1 MAIAERTGHVAAAA
15 RIPHTCS
22 AEASRQFCGYR
33 RTAGD
38 RRIFVAEQVLGHY
51 QLESRLGA
59 GGMGVVYQATD
70 TRLGRQVAIKLL
82 HDSFAKDP
90 ERLARFDR
98 EARLLASLNHSNI
111 AAIHGLEE
119 ADGVKFLV
127 LEYAP
132 GETLA
137 RRLVKGPLPFRQVLE
152 VGRQIAEALE
162 AAHEKDIIHRDLKPE
177 NIKITPEGKVKVLD
191 FGLAK
196 ALEEARPPGSEAGT
210 ATITAEMTQA
220 GTVMG
225 TPAYMSP
232 EQASGKA
239 VDRRTDIWAFGCVMY
254 EALTGKRTF
263 PGTSTTAVL
272 VGVLDRDPDW
282 GALPATTPE
291 NVRLLLRRCLTKD
304 PQGRLHDIADA
315 RLELE
320 DALAGRGA
328 ATVPAPQRHR
338 IGKPLLA
345 GVATGLVIGAITVGI
360 WTGRSAGSAAPPRVV
375 RFTIDLPPGQR
386 IVPSWD
392 THFTFSRDSKTL
404 AYLANA
410 VTGIVGLHERRL
422 DDIESR
428 LRADGQGLRNPIYSP
443 DGRWLATVDFNKA
456 LFVKTALAGGAR
468 TPIAPIEMVFN
479 GDWGPDGY
487 IYWTNQLIGAIIRT
501 SENGGKNEPVTEL
514 DVAKQE
520 RTHRYAK
527 LLPGGKVLIFT
538 VGSGGIDSY
547 DDARIDAFDR
557 ATKKRKPIVN
567 GGTSP
572 RYSPSGHI
580 VYARA
585 GSLYAVPFDRSRLE
599 ATGMPV
605 KVLDGV
611 LMSINIGSAYFDI
624 SPAGDLAYAAGPK
637 ENGERTLQWVDRQG
651 KATQLPLPARSYLNP
666 RISPD
671 GKQLAVEVE
680 GMNHDFYVYDFD
692 RAVMTKMTND
702 GMSHAPIWTPDGK
715 HIAYRSWKG
724 GKMTLWWMPADR
736 STQPERL
743 LTKLEGWQQAVSFS
757 PDGKNLVFDQLGVE
771 RRPAIWVLP
780 MEGDREPRPFAATE
794 FPEGAGKFS
803 PDGKWM
809 VYCSMESA
817 KAEIYVQP
825 WPGPG
830 PKIQISSEGGMDPV
844 WRPDG
849 KEIFYRN
856 DRKMMAVAVST
867 QPLFK
872 PGAPQLLWE
881 GDYMFGPSSGCG
893 IKGTTTT
900 SYDVSPDGRRFLMIR
915 ESDQKMYATKIIV
928 VLNWVE
934 DLKRMMADA
943 GEKKD

>member
-1 MAIAERTGHVAAAA
+1 M
-15 RIPHTCS
+15 
-22 AEASRQFCGYR
+22 
-33 RTAGD
+33 
-38 RRIFVAEQVLGHY
+38 EQTLGHY
-51 QLESRLGA
+51 QLESQLGA
-59 GGMGVVYQATD
+59 GGMGIVYQATD

-82 HDSFAKDP
+82 HESFAKDP

-119 ADGVKFLV
+119 AGGVKFLV

-137 RRLVKGPLPFRQVLE
+137 ALLAKGPLPFRQVLE

-162 AAHEKDIIHRDLKPE
+162 AAHEKGVIHRDLKPE

-196 ALEEARPPGSEAGT
+196 ALEEARPAGGEAGT
-210 ATITAEMTQA
+210 ATITAEMTRA

-263 PGTSTTAVL
+263 PGDGTTDVL
-272 VGVLDRDPDW
+272 AGVLARDPDW

-291 NVRLLLRRCLTKD
+291 NVRSLLRRCLTKD
-304 PQGRLHDIADA
+304 PQSRLHDIADA

-320 DALAGRGA
+320 DVLAGRVA
-328 ATVPAPQRHR
+328 VTVTAPLRR
-338 IGKPLLA
+338 PVGKLILA
-345 GVATGLVIGAITVGI
+345 GVAAGLVIGAIAVGI
-360 WTGRSAGSAAPPRVV
+360 WTWRSAGPAVPPRVV

-404 AYLANA
+404 LYLANA
-410 VTGIVGLHERRL
+410 VTGIVGLNERRM
-422 DDIESR
+422 DDVESR
-428 LRADGQGLRNPIYSP
+428 LLPDGQGLRNPIYSP
-443 DGRWLATVDFNKA
+443 DGRWLATVDWNKA
-456 LFVKTALAGGAR
+456 LFVKIPLTGGAR
-468 TPIAPIEMVFN
+468 IPISPIEMVFN

-547 DDARIDAFDR
+547 DDARVDAFDL
-557 ATKKRKPIVN
+557 ATKKRTPIVR

-572 RYSPSGHI
+572 HYSPSGHI

-585 GSLYAVPFDRSRLE
+585 GSLYAVPFDTARLE
-599 ATGMPV
+599 ATGMPM

-611 LMSINIGSAYFDI
+611 LMSINIGSADFDI

-651 KATQLPLPARSYLNP
+651 KAAQLPLPARSYLNP

-680 GMNHDFYVYDFD
+680 GVNHDFYVYDFD
-692 RAVMTKMTND
+692 RAVMTNMTND
-702 GMSHAPIWTPDGK
+702 GVSHAPIWTPDGK

-771 RRPAIWVLP
+771 RRPAVWVLP
-780 MEGDREPRPFAATE
+780 MEGDREPHPFGARG

-809 VYCSMESA
+809 VYCSMESG
-817 KAEIYVQP
+817 KAEVFVQP

-844 WRPDG
+844 WRRDG

-856 DRKMMAVAVST
+856 GTKMMAVAVGT
-867 QPLFK
+867 QSPFRA
-872 PGAPQLLWE
+872 GRPQQLWE
-881 GDYMFGPSSGCG
+881 GDYMFGPSSSCG

-900 SYDVSPDGRRFLMIR
+900 SYDVSPDGQRLLMIR
-915 ESDQKMYATKIIV
+915 ETDQKMYATKIVV

-934 DLKRMMADA
+934 ELKRKMADA
-943 GEKKD
+943 GGKKD

>member
-1 MAIAERTGHVAAAA
+1 M
-15 RIPHTCS
+15 
-22 AEASRQFCGYR
+22 
-33 RTAGD
+33 
-38 RRIFVAEQVLGHY
+38 EQTLGHY
-51 QLESRLGA
+51 QLESQLGA
-59 GGMGVVYQATD
+59 GGMGIVYQATD

-82 HDSFAKDP
+82 HESFAKDP

-119 ADGVKFLV
+119 AGGVKFLV

-137 RRLVKGPLPFRQVLE
+137 AFLAKGPLPFRQVLE

-162 AAHEKDIIHRDLKPE
+162 AAHEKGVIHRDLKPE

-196 ALEEARPPGSEAGT
+196 ALEEARPHGGEAGT
-210 ATITAEMTQA
+210 ATITAEMTRA

-263 PGTSTTAVL
+263 PGDGTTDVLAGVL
-272 VGVLDRDPDW
+272 VRDPDW

-291 NVRLLLRRCLTKD
+291 NIRSLLRRCLTKD
-304 PQGRLHDIADA
+304 PQSRLHDIADA

-320 DALAGRGA
+320 DALAGRVA
-328 ATVPAPQRHR
+328 VTVTVPQRGR
-338 IGKPLLA
+338 AGRLLLA
-345 GVATGLVIGAITVGI
+345 GVAAGLVIGAIALGI
-360 WTGRSAGSAAPPRVV
+360 WIWRSGGPSAPQRVV

-386 IVPSWD
+386 IAPGWN
-392 THFTFSRDSKTL
+392 THFTFSRNSKTL
-404 AYLANA
+404 LYLVNS

-422 DDIESR
+422 DEVESR
-428 LRADGQGLRNPIYSP
+428 LLPDGQGLRLPIYSP
-443 DGRWLATVDFNKA
+443 DGRWLAAGVPDKA
-456 LFVKTALAGGAR
+456 LLVKIPLGGGAPLPI
-468 TPIAPIEMVFN
+468 TPFEMPFA
-479 GDWGPDGY
+479 GDWGSDGY
-487 IYWTNQLIGAIIRT
+487 LYWTNQVIGAIIRT
-501 SENGGKNEPVTEL
+501 PENGGTTEPVTEL
-514 DVAKQE
+514 DLAEQE

-527 LLPGGKVLIFT
+527 LLPGGKALIFT

-547 DDARIDAFDR
+547 DDARIDAFDL
-557 ATKKRKPIVN
+557 ATKKRTTIVR

-585 GSLYAVPFDRSRLE
+585 GGLYAVPFDTARLE

-611 LMSINIGSAYFDI
+611 LMSINIGSADFDI
-624 SPAGDLAYAAGPK
+624 SPAGDLVYAEGPK

-651 KATQLPLPARSYLNP
+651 KAAQLPLPARSYLNP

-680 GMNHDFYVYDFD
+680 GVNHDFYVYDFD
-692 RAVMTKMTND
+692 RAVMTNMTND
-702 GMSHAPIWTPDGK
+702 GISHAPIWTPDGK

-724 GKMTLWWMPADR
+724 GKMTLWRMPADR

-771 RRPAIWVLP
+771 RRPAVWVLP
-780 MEGDREPRPFAATE
+780 MEGDREPHPFAASG

-803 PDGKWM
+803 PDGRWM
-809 VYCSMESA
+809 VYCSMESG
-817 KAEIYVQP
+817 KAEVFVQP

-844 WRPDG
+844 WRRDG

-856 DRKMMAVAVST
+856 GTKMMTVAVGT
-867 QPLFK
+867 QPPFRA
-872 PGAPQLLWE
+872 GRPQQLWE
-881 GDYMFGPSSGCG
+881 GDYMFGPSSSCG

-900 SYDVSPDGRRFLMIR
+900 SYDVSPDGQRLLMVR
-915 ESDQKMYATKIIV
+915 ETDQKMYATKIVV

-934 DLKRMMADA
+934 ELKRKMADA
-943 GEKKD
+943 GGKKD